1 MPEIGKEVGKERILG
16 GLLKTGQTTSYNSY
30 ADDGYY
36 EKGLSKQY
44 TILTAGQYDG
54 TTSITLNLKTDVHS
68 NNCVYDRRTK
78 LTWSRYISASLGPAS
93 NGKLPWTTNASGEG
107 IFAYC
112 AAANVAKLAG
122 YSDWRIPNIFELF
135 SLSDLGKNPPFPDS
149 IAFPSWGTDDR
160 TYSSTTAP
168 NNTLNGITLNFN
180 IASVSSNVKTTSN
193 YYCILV
199 RGG

>member
-54 TTSITLNLKTDVHS
+54 TTSITLYNRTDLIS
-68 NNCVYDRRTK
+68 NNCVYDRRTR
-78 LTWSRYISASLGPAS
+78 LMWSRDPSDGLGPSAD
-93 NGKLPWTTNASGEG
+93 GKLPWTTNTNGEG
-107 IFAYC
+107 IFTYLD
-112 AAANVAKLAG
+112 AANLAKVAG
-122 YSDWRIPNIFELF
+122 YSDWRIPNVYELQ
-135 SLSDLGKNPPFPDS
+135 SLLNYEAPSAKPDTT
-149 IAFPSWGTDDR
+149 AFPVWPDATAFW
-160 TYSSTTAP
+160 SSTTEP
-168 NNTLNGITLNFN
+168 
-180 IASVSSNVKTTSN
+180 ASTTQAIRLVYVNAYISATN
-193 YYCILV
+193 KQTAHYVALV